1 MGKDRKNQS
10 STEELEKDIININD
24 VNKKENKK
32 EDSYEGLYGT
42 MDKETLEGPV
52 SRKEFIDVLKQITDN
67 INDMSNYVMEDMN
80 TLYSTHIFPY
90 QMYTD
95 ILKELVIK
103 NNLATEEELI
113 KMYNDRIKDLL
124 DRAKEI
130 NEDGTLKDNK
140 ENKEDKEESKEYSKE
155 DKVVS
160 IDNNVN

>member
-1 MGKDRKNQS
+1 MGKVNKS
-10 STEELEKDIININD
+10 SNEELEKDIINIDD
-24 VNKKENKK
+24 VNKEGS
-32 EDSYEGLYGT
+32 EDEEKYEGLYGT

-95 ILKELVIK
+95 ILKEIIIK
-103 NNLATEEELI
+103 NNIATEEELI
-113 KMYNDRIKDLL
+113 KMYNNRIKDLL

-130 NEDGTLKDNK
+130 DKDGTLKDNK
-140 ENKEDKEESKEYSKE
+140 DN
-155 DKVVS
+155 VIS
-160 IDNNVN
+160 ISDSVN

>member
-1 MGKDRKNQS
+1 MGKDNKNKS
-10 STEELEKDIININD
+10 SNEELEKDIINIDD
-24 VNKKENKK
+24 VSK
-32 EDSYEGLYGT
+32 EDRKDEEKYEGLYGT

-95 ILKELVIK
+95 ILKEIIIK
-103 NNLATEEELI
+103 NNIATEEELI
-113 KMYNDRIKDLL
+113 KMYNNRIKDLL

-130 NEDGTLKDNK
+130 DKDGTLKDNK
-140 ENKEDKEESKEYSKE
+140 EDNKDN
-155 DKVVS
+155 VIS
-160 IDNNVN
+160 ISDSVNW